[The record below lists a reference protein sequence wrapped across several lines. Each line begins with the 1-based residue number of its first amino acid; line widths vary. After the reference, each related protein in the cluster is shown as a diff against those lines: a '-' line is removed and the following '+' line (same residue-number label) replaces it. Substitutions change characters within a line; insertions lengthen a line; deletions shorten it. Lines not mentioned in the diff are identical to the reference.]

1 MLRTLGVGDALPAP
15 GEGEFLFGG
24 WSARLRA

>member
-1 MLRTLGVGDALPAP
+1 MRTIGAGDALPKP